1 MVLKVNTSENTFV
14 QVTQNKF
21 NIDKLDQL
29 KRVSKEQ
36 YAFMA
41 RVNDW
46 TQEGSDSSICSDSQP
61 KNYKDAMTCSDR
73 QEWAAAMSKEYLGFK
88 DMKALE
94 IVKQPKGTRIP

>member
-1 MVLKVNTSENTFV
+1 MSASIQGCYDPASDLMVLKVNTSENTFV

-41 RVNDW
+41 RVND
-46 TQEGSDSSICSDSQP
+46 
-61 KNYKDAMTCSDR
+61 
-73 QEWAAAMSKEYLGFK
+73 
-88 DMKALE
+88 
-94 IVKQPKGTRIP
+94 